1 MLDSPTN
8 VLVIEGRV
16 VQSAEMRTSPAGV
29 PISRFSIEH
38 QSMCEEA
45 DLPREVKFILAVVA
59 AGAALRPQV
68 AALQTGQRIR
78 VRGFLARA
86 SYRAAEYSLVLHA
99 QSIEYLN
106 DADR

>member
-1 MLDSPTN
+1 MLDKPAN

-16 VQSAEMRTSPAGV
+16 VQPPEMRCSPAGI

-45 DLPREVKFILAVVA
+45 DLLREVQFLLAVVVT
-59 AGAALRPQV
+59 GEALRPQV
-68 AALQTGQRIR
+68 AALQTGQRIQ

-86 SYRAAEYSLVLHA
+86 SYRAAEYRLVVHA